1 MTSATAPSRTRQAAA
16 PTPRARRA
24 QAIAVGLADIR
35 GEPDAAS
42 ELVTQAL
49 LGASAI
55 PLDSTP
61 SGWTRV
67 RLVDY
72 EGWARS
78 DQLGAPTRPTE
89 RVAVV
94 MATRAPLYAA
104 WRGAS
109 TLGEVFASSLLPIAA
124 TGQRAESG
132 RVRVALPGGRAGW
145 IAVDVIEQRPA
156 SDPFPPR
163 GPEAAVA
170 LAKSLLDTPYLW
182 GGVTQRG
189 IDCSGL
195 TQLACRVGGV
205 VIPRDAN
212 QQYDALRYIVDRA
225 DVRLG
230 DLVYFAGHGA
240 VTHVGIALDNMTLLH
255 ASGAGKRVMVNSLDP
270 AAGGDSVRLAASY
283 AGVRRPF
290 ADEAGQR

>member
-1 MTSATAPSRTRQAAA
+1 MTSATAPSRARETATPTRH
-16 PTPRARRA
+16 ARRA

-55 PLDSTP
+55 PLESTE

-72 EGWARS
+72 EGWVRA
-78 DQLGAPTRPTE
+78 DQLAAPTRGAE

-94 MATRAPLYAA
+94 TATHAPLYVS
-104 WRGAS
+104 WRGAAS
-109 TLGEVFASSLLPIAA
+109 VDEVFASSLLPIAA

-132 RVRVALPGGRAGW
+132 RMRVALPGGRAAW
-145 IAVDVIEQRPA
+145 VAAADVEERPA
-156 SDPFPPR
+156 SGPFPPR
-163 GPEAAVA
+163 GPQAAVA
-170 LAKSLLDTPYLW
+170 LAQRLLGTPYLW

-189 IDCSGL
+189 IDCSAL
-195 TQLACRVGGV
+195 AQLACRIGGV

-212 QQYDALRYIVDRA
+212 QQYDALRFIVDRA
-225 DVRLG
+225 SVRQG
-230 DLVYFAGHGA
+230 DLVYFASHGA
-240 VTHVGIALDNMTLLH
+240 ITHVGIALDNLTLLH
-255 ASGAGKRVMVNSLDP
+255 ASGAGQRVMVSSLDP
-270 AAGGDSVRLAASY
+270 AVGGDSVRLAASY
-283 AGVRRPF
+283 AGARRPF